1 MKLQGTS
8 LILRHDS
15 HHVTMAYKEKHTP
28 SYFGGQIVLWTKLP
42 AYSHPATLPFW
53 ERLSKTK
60 SPQCFFLNRCSKK
73 KNGTFM
79 GKIGKFQRKLSQ
91 RWCSKTVH
99 LPMLQRRSQPGANPS
114 SWIHLEKNA
123 RKKFTRL
130 SEKILGFSYQGQF
143 KEQLTVKIYL
153 CFFVELRMNILSF
166 DCWDRV
172 FNCDLFP
179 IPRWKI
185 CQALTLPAG

>member
-28 SYFGGQIVLWTKLP
+28 SYFGRSSYEQNYRPTHISDKI
-42 AYSHPATLPFW
+42 PATLPFW

-60 SPQCFFLNRCSKK
+60 SPQCFFLTGAPKRKMGLSWGKLENSKG
-73 KNGTFM
+73 N
-79 GKIGKFQRKLSQ
+79 SQ

-123 RKKFTRL
+123 RKKFTPKMVGYNIWKNPWIFLPRAVQRAVN
-130 SEKILGFSYQGQF
+130 SEDIFVFFCWTKNEHLIFWLLG
-143 KEQLTVKIYL
+143 
-153 CFFVELRMNILSF
+153 
-166 DCWDRV
+166 
-172 FNCDLFP
+172 
-179 IPRWKI
+179 
-185 CQALTLPAG
+185 